1 MGGFRLEVAVEYA
14 PFLLRGAVITLV
26 VTAIVQ
32 VAATVLGVA
41 AALARLSSWRILRAI
56 SAVYTDFFR
65 GTPLLVQLYWVFFAL
80 PLLLGRDVPSA
91 YAAVGAL
98 SLHMGAYMAEIV
110 RAGIQSIHKGQMQAA
125 RGLGMSYALAMRRII
140 LPPAFRTM
148 IPELIS
154 NFVQILKATSVVS
167 VLGFPDL
174 MYQANQASAFS
185 YRPLE
190 IYTLAALL
198 YFLIAFPISMAAR
211 RYEKRT
217 IDESV

>member
-1 MGGFRLEVAVEYA
+1 VSGIRLDIAAEYL
-14 PFLLRGAVITLV
+14 PLLLRGAMITLV
-26 VTAIVQ
+26 VTLVVQ
-32 VAATVLGVA
+32 VAALIIGIA
-41 AALARLSSWRILRAI
+41 AALAKTSKSRLLVIVA
-56 SAVYTDFFR
+56 SAYTDFFR

-80 PLLLGRDVPSA
+80 PVIVGRDVPSA

-98 SLHMGAYMAEIV
+98 SLHMGAYTVEIV
-110 RAGIQSIHKGQMQAA
+110 RAGILSVHKGQMQAA
-125 RGLGMSYALAMRRII
+125 RGLGMSYGLAMRRII
-140 LPPAFRTM
+140 LPPALRTM

-190 IYTLAALL
+190 IYTLAAIL
-198 YFLIAFPISMAAR
+198 YFLIAFPISIAAR
-211 RYEKRT
+211 GYERRT
-217 IDESV
+217 PGDAL